1 MSGVFSGCHLCGYQ
15 VGYHFSGETVPLFL
29 GTVPPF
35 LEIVLLFLET
45 VPSFME
51 TVPPLLEILCPCFW
65 V

>member
-1 MSGVFSGCHLCGYQ
+1 MSEVFSGSHLCGYQ
-15 VGYHFSGETVPLFL
+15 VGYHCSGETVPLFL

-51 TVPPLLEILCPCFW
+51 TVPPLL
-65 V
+65 